1 MKTLGIEAVDL
12 MDSYLLGWQKEHD
25 SLVLFLEL
33 LLTEAH
39 PHFEPFDEEHE
50 YGCYKLGSF
59 IFNEVTSIQG
69 LFPSELKPRW
79 NETQGE
85 YDDVTEINGVSF
97 EDKYVQIETDNSL
110 MTIYCTEAELIVA
123 NIGWIIP
130 IYVPRMP
137 KRIVFPPSVGKT
149 SHVTTGCHLAI

>member
-110 MTIYCTEAELIVA
+110 M
-123 NIGWIIP
+123 
-130 IYVPRMP
+130 
-137 KRIVFPPSVGKT
+137 
-149 SHVTTGCHLAI
+149 